1 MIFRKKGEEE
11 TGKPESQG
19 ADRHGG
25 PCGRET
31 TGPSPRGHELVGAAP
46 VHRAVETVRDPLAD
60 DLIRRVLR
68 AIDEWMVHN
77 DVNGLP
83 PHIAFQQALSMLNAI
98 DRSAF
103 PRDQA

>member
-1 MIFRKKGEEE
+1 MLFRKKDEEG
-11 TGKPESQG
+11 TGKPDPEG
-19 ADRHGG
+19 ADRDGRGG
-25 PCGRET
+25 PET
-31 TGPSPRGHELVGAAP
+31 TSRRELVGTAP
-46 VHRAVETVRDPLAD
+46 VQRAVETVRDPLAD

-83 PHIAFQQALSMLNAI
+83 PHIAFQQALSILNAL

-103 PRDQA
+103 PQDRA